1 MNWYTKSIDETLQD
15 LQTDKGKGLIQK
27 EASERLHRIG
37 PNQLIQERQTS
48 PWMLFFHQ
56 FTDFMILVLIG
67 ACIISALL
75 GEWVDA
81 VAILSVVLFNGIM
94 GFVQEFKAEKALS
107 ALKKLTAP
115 TASILRDGEIYI
127 LPSSSI
133 VPGDIIVLDAG
144 AIVPADLR
152 LIESQRLTIEEASLT
167 GESVPVSKNACLT
180 YEKDVPLGDQKNMA
194 FMSTVVTSGKG
205 LGVVVNTGMS
215 TELGKIAHMVQSVEK
230 ETTPL
235 QKRLEQFGKSLV
247 YACLVI
253 CITIFVMGIMRQE
266 NPIEMF
272 LTAISLAVAAIPEGL
287 PIVVTITLALGVQQM
302 VKRHA
307 LIRRLPSVETLGC
320 VQVICSDKTGT
331 LTQNEM
337 TVTRIA
343 TAGSATFA
351 MDKCVEV
358 TGVGYTPEGQFYHET
373 VNINPEQDNTLM
385 LLLKTGVLCNNARL
399 YKNETGWR
407 MAGDPT
413 EGALIVAA
421 RKAGILQ
428 EQLLDKYSLIE
439 EFPFDSERKMMT
451 VVYQDKENERISF
464 TKGAPDILLSLCKY
478 IHTNDGL
485 RELTKQD
492 RDSILKTNEIFA
504 SCALRVLGFGYRD
517 DLCGDVETEMIFVG
531 IAGMIDPPREEAKQA
546 ICECK
551 TAGIKTVMIT
561 GDHKITAIAIAK
573 ELNAFDETM
582 DIALSGSE
590 LDALSDT
597 EFSKIVDNVRVYAR
611 VSPANKLRVVQEL
624 KAHGYTV
631 AMTGDGVNDA
641 PAVKEADIGIAM
653 GITGTDVTKDVSS
666 MVLSDDNFASIV
678 AAVKEGRRIYS
689 NIKKAVHF
697 LLSCNV
703 GEVLVIFVAMLMG
716 MPLPLLPLQ
725 ILWMNL
731 VTDGFPALALAVEK
745 EEKGIMKQK
754 PRSPKENIIPKQLAV
769 MIIIEGI
776 FMSICTL
783 SAYMM
788 YPHNTPEEIVKARTI
803 AFTVL
808 VFCQKFHLFNCRS
821 ITVSAFK
828 IGLFTNWWLVLSV
841 LFILFTQ
848 VAIVHIPCLQLIFK
862 TIPITLYDWGIV
874 IGLSILPLVGGEIY
888 KLMVKISGDRRKSA
902 FTVANMS

>member
-1 MNWYTKSIDETLQD
+1 MNWYAKSIDETLQE
-15 LQTDKGKGLIQK
+15 LQADREKGLSK
-27 EASERLHRIG
+27 AEAAERLQKTG
-37 PNQLIQERQTS
+37 PNQLIQEKQIS

-67 ACIISALL
+67 ACIVSALL
-75 GEWVDA
+75 GEWMDA
-81 VAILSVVLFNGIM
+81 VAILAVVLFNGIM

-115 TASILRDGEIYI
+115 TASILRDGEIFI

-133 VPGDIIVLDAG
+133 VPGDIVVLEAG

-167 GESVPVSKNACLT
+167 GESVPVSKNAAVA
-180 YEKDVPLGDQKNMA
+180 YEKNISLGDQKNMA
-194 FMSTVVTSGKG
+194 FMSTIVTSGKG
-205 LGVVVNTGMS
+205 LGVVVNAGML

-230 ETTPL
+230 EATPL
-235 QKRLEQFGKSLV
+235 QKRLERFGKSLV
-247 YACLVI
+247 YACLAI
-253 CITIFVMGIMRQE
+253 CIIIFVMGIMRQE
-266 NPIEMF
+266 KFIEMF

-320 VQVICSDKTGT
+320 VQIICSDKTGT

-343 TAGSATFA
+343 TI
-351 MDKCVEV
+351 DKCMEIS
-358 TGVGYTPEGQFYHET
+358 GVGYTPEGQFYQET
-373 VNINPEQDNTLM
+373 VDVKPDEDNTLM

-399 YKNETGWR
+399 YKNDEGWR

-421 RKAGILQ
+421 RKAGMLQ
-428 EQLLDKYSLIE
+428 EQLLNEYKLVE

-451 VVYQDKENERISF
+451 VVCQGKVNDGKVSF
-464 TKGAPDILLSLCKY
+464 TKGAPDMLLGLCKY
-478 IHTNDGL
+478 VHTSEGV
-485 RELTKQD
+485 RELTKED

-504 SCALRVLGFGYRD
+504 SQALRVLGFGYRD
-517 DLCGDVETEMIFVG
+517 ISRKDAENAENAEKSVETEMIFVG
-531 IAGMIDPPREEAKQA
+531 IAGMIDPPREEVKQA
-546 ICECK
+546 IHECK
-551 TAGIKTVMIT
+551 TAGIRTVMIT

-573 ELNAFDETM
+573 ELNAFDETR

-590 LDALSDT
+590 LDALSDE
-597 EFSKIVDNVRVYAR
+597 EFRKIVDDVRVYAR
-611 VSPANKLRVVQEL
+611 VSPANKLRVVTEL

-678 AAVKEGRRIYS
+678 AAVKEGRRIYA
-689 NIKKAVHF
+689 NIKKAIHF

-703 GEVLVIFVAMLMG
+703 GEVIVIFAAMLMG

-745 EEKGIMKQK
+745 EEKGIMKQP
-754 PRSPKENIIPKQLAV
+754 PRSPQENIVTKPLAIMMV
-769 MIIIEGI
+769 IEGI
-776 FMSICTL
+776 FMAICTL
-783 SAYMM
+783 TAYMI
-788 YPHNTPEEIVKARTI
+788 YPHNTPDELMKARTM

-808 VFCQKFHLFNCRS
+808 VFCQKIHLFNCRS
-821 ITVSAFK
+821 MTISAFK
-828 IGLFTNWWLVLSV
+828 IGLFTNWWLILAVL
-841 LFILFTQ
+841 LILFTQ

-862 TIPITLYDWGIV
+862 TTSLNLHDWGIV
-874 IGLSILPLVGGEIY
+874 VGLSLLPLVGMEMY
-888 KLMVKISGDRRKSA
+888 KAAKKKGLGIRD
-902 FTVANMS
+902 

>member
-1 MNWYTKSIDETLQD
+1 MNWYAKSIDETLQE
-15 LQTDKGKGLIQK
+15 LQADREKGLSK
-27 EASERLHRIG
+27 AEAAERLQKTG
-37 PNQLIQERQTS
+37 PNQLIQEKQIS

-67 ACIISALL
+67 ACIVSALL
-75 GEWVDA
+75 GEWMDA
-81 VAILSVVLFNGIM
+81 VAILAVVLFNGIM

-115 TASILRDGEIYI
+115 TASILRDGEIFI

-133 VPGDIIVLDAG
+133 VPGDIVVLEAG

-167 GESVPVSKNACLT
+167 GESVPVSKNAAVA
-180 YEKDVPLGDQKNMA
+180 YEKNISLGDQKNMA
-194 FMSTVVTSGKG
+194 FMSTIVTSGKG
-205 LGVVVNTGMS
+205 LGVVVNAGML

-230 ETTPL
+230 EATPL
-235 QKRLEQFGKSLV
+235 QKRLERFGKSLV
-247 YACLVI
+247 YACLAI
-253 CITIFVMGIMRQE
+253 CIIIFVMGIMRQE
-266 NPIEMF
+266 KFIEMF

-320 VQVICSDKTGT
+320 VQIICSDKTGT

-343 TAGSATFA
+343 TI
-351 MDKCVEV
+351 DKCMEIS
-358 TGVGYTPEGQFYHET
+358 GVGYTPEGQFYQET
-373 VNINPEQDNTLM
+373 VDVKPDEDNTLM

-399 YKNETGWR
+399 YKNDEGWR

-421 RKAGILQ
+421 RKAGMLQ
-428 EQLLDKYSLIE
+428 EQLLNEYKLVE

-451 VVYQDKENERISF
+451 VVCQGKVNDGKVSF
-464 TKGAPDILLSLCKY
+464 TKGAPDMLLGLCKY
-478 IHTNDGL
+478 VHTSEGV
-485 RELTKQD
+485 RELTKED

-504 SCALRVLGFGYRD
+504 SQALRVLGFGYRD
-517 DLCGDVETEMIFVG
+517 ILRKDTENAENAENAEKSVETEMIFVG
-531 IAGMIDPPREEAKQA
+531 IAGMIDPPREEVKQA
-546 ICECK
+546 IHECK
-551 TAGIKTVMIT
+551 TAGIRTVMIT

-573 ELNAFDETM
+573 ELNAFDETR

-590 LDALSDT
+590 LDALSDE
-597 EFSKIVDNVRVYAR
+597 EFRKIVDDVRVYAR
-611 VSPANKLRVVQEL
+611 VSPANKLRVVTEL

-678 AAVKEGRRIYS
+678 AAVKEGRRIYA
-689 NIKKAVHF
+689 NIKKAIHF

-703 GEVLVIFVAMLMG
+703 GEVIVIFAAMLMG

-745 EEKGIMKQK
+745 EEKGIMKQP
-754 PRSPKENIIPKQLAV
+754 PRSPQENIVTKPLAIMMV
-769 MIIIEGI
+769 IEGI
-776 FMSICTL
+776 FMAICTL
-783 SAYMM
+783 TAYMI
-788 YPHNTPEEIVKARTI
+788 YPHNTPDELMKARTM

-808 VFCQKFHLFNCRS
+808 VFCQKIHLFNCRS
-821 ITVSAFK
+821 MTISAFK
-828 IGLFTNWWLVLSV
+828 IGLFTNWWLILAVL
-841 LFILFTQ
+841 LILFTQ

-862 TIPITLYDWGIV
+862 TTSLNLHDWGIV
-874 IGLSILPLVGGEIY
+874 VGLSLLPLVGMEMY
-888 KLMVKISGDRRKSA
+888 KAAKKKGLGIRD
-902 FTVANMS
+902 